1 MGKARTIVLDTQ
13 TFAKA
18 GDATSFFS
26 GMLQRYGVG
35 ERVSDDDASHL
46 HALLKRHDEADEKR
60 GSGIAHFAVDSA
72 PEPYTGQRCFWIVR
86 NDGSRIDMS
95 YQHCLEKKP
104 YD

>member
-1 MGKARTIVLDTQ
+1 MGKARPIILETQ

-18 GDATSFFS
+18 GDAASFFS
-26 GMLQRYGVG
+26 GMLQRYKLGD
-35 ERVSDDDASHL
+35 RISDDDARHL
-46 HALLKRHDEADEKR
+46 HALLKRHDEADDKR
-60 GSGIAHFAVDSA
+60 GSGISHFAVESA

-86 NDGSRIDMS
+86 NDGSRIDVS